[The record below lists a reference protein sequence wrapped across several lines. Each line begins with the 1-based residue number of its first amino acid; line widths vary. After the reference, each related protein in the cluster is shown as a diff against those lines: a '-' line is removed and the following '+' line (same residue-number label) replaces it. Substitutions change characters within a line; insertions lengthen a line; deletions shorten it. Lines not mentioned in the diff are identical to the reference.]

1 MRCDKCNDY
10 MKKETKKIAI
20 LGMAAAAAM
29 ILSYVE
35 SFFSL
40 GIPGLKIGLPNIFIV
55 CILYLYGV
63 WDAAAVS
70 VVRCVL
76 TALLFGSMMS
86 FWYSIAG
93 AFLSLA
99 VMALLRRTDKFSA
112 TAVSIAGGVSHNIA
126 QILVAIAVTGTEQI
140 AYYLPVLILGGIA
153 AGAVIGIASGIVVKR
168 VRSLSCSVLE

>member
-1 MRCDKCNDY
+1 MSKE
-10 MKKETKKIAI
+10 KKETKKIAI

-70 VVRCVL
+70 AVRCVL
-76 TALLFGSMMS
+76 TAFLFGSMMS

-93 AFLSLA
+93 AILSLT
-99 VMALLRRTDKFSA
+99 VMALLRRTDRFSPV
-112 TAVSIAGGVSHNIA
+112 AVSVAGGVSHNLA
-126 QILVAIAVTGTEQI
+126 QIAVAIAVTGTEQI
-140 AYYLPVLILGGIA
+140 AYYLPVLVLSGIA
-153 AGAVIGIASGIVVKR
+153 AGTVIGIAAGIVVKR
-168 VRSLSCSVLE
+168 VRAFL

>member
-1 MRCDKCNDY
+1 MLAVRQAQLINMNNKA
-10 MKKETKKIAI
+10 KKTAI

-40 GIPGLKIGLPNIFIV
+40 GIPGLKIGLPNVFIV
-55 CILYLYGV
+55 CVLYLYGV

-70 VVRCVL
+70 AVRCVL

-93 AFLSLA
+93 TILSLT
-99 VMALLRRTDKFSA
+99 VMALLRRTDRFSPV
-112 TAVSIAGGVSHNIA
+112 AVSVAGGVSHNLA
-126 QILVAIAVTGTEQI
+126 QIGVAIAVTGTEQI
-140 AYYLPVLILGGIA
+140 AYYLPVLVLGGIA
-153 AGAVIGIASGIVVKR
+153 AGTVIGIAAGIIVKR
-168 VRSLSCSVLE
+168 VRAFL